1 MEVKRIVTMD
11 VNNFELGDQITVK
24 LREYGKFT
32 ATAHEITDKG
42 TLFIFDDCVCANPMN
57 NEDTKEGGYL
67 VSDLRKFVT
76 QDLLKAF
83 PDKLLARMVKDDNGD
98 LISIPTYG
106 QLFGKDW
113 DDEWDQKNIEIDQR
127 EQLPLMEIKKNRIA
141 NLNGEWEWCWFW
153 LQNKVRSSS
162 GFVGVGGSCDVAG
175 DFDASESIGV
185 RPAFLIK

>member
-1 MEVKRIVTMD
+1 MEVKRTITMK
-11 VNNFELGDQITVK
+11 VNNFEIGDQITMK

-57 NEDTKEGGYL
+57 NENTNKGGYL
-67 VSDLRKFVT
+67 ESVLRKFVT

-106 QLFGKDW
+106 QLFGKDF
-113 DDEWDQKNIEIDQR
+113 DDEWDQENIEIDQR
-127 EQLPLMEIKKNRIA
+127 EQLPLMDKRKNRISY
-141 NLNGEWEWCWFW
+141 LNGKCSWYW
-153 LQNKVRSSS
+153 LQNKLRSSS
-162 GFVGVGGSCDVAG
+162 TFAHVGTTG
-175 DFDASESIGV
+175 DASYGGASGSAGV
-185 RPAFLIK
+185 RPAFLIR

>member
-1 MEVKRIVTMD
+1 MKVKRTVTMK
-11 VNNFELGDQITVK
+11 VNNFEIGDQITVK

-98 LISIPTYG
+98 LLSIPTYG
-106 QLFGKDW
+106 QIFGKDL

-127 EQLPLMEIKKNRIA
+127 EQLPLMVKRKNRIA
-141 NLNGEWEWCWFW
+141 DLNDEWCWYW
-153 LQNKVRSSS
+153 LQNKLRSSS
-162 GFVGVGGSCDVAG
+162 NFAYVNGNGNANHG
-175 DFDASESIGV
+175 DASNSRGV
-185 RPAFLIK
+185 LPAFLIK

>member
-1 MEVKRIVTMD
+1 MEVKRTITMK
-11 VNNFELGDQITVK
+11 VNNFEIGDQITVK

-57 NEDTKEGGYL
+57 NEDTNEGGYL

-106 QLFGKDW
+106 QLFGKYF
-113 DDEWDQKNIEIDQR
+113 DDEWDQENIEIDQR
-127 EQLPLMEIKKNRIA
+127 EQLPLMDKRKNRISY
-141 NLNGEWEWCWFW
+141 LNGKCSWYW
-153 LQNKVRSSS
+153 LQNKLRSSS
-162 GFVGVGGSCDVAG
+162 TFAHVGTTG
-175 DFDASESIGV
+175 DASYGGASGSAGV
-185 RPAFLIK
+185 RPAFLIR

>member
-1 MEVKRIVTMD
+1 MEVKRTITMK
-11 VNNFELGDQITVK
+11 VNNFEIGDQITVK

-57 NEDTKEGGYL
+57 NEDTNEGGYL

-106 QLFGKDW
+106 QLFGKDF
-113 DDEWDQKNIEIDQR
+113 DDEWDQENIEIDQR
-127 EQLPLMEIKKNRIA
+127 EQLPLMDKRKNRISY
-141 NLNGEWEWCWFW
+141 LNGKCSWYW
-153 LQNKVRSSS
+153 LQNKLRSSS
-162 GFVGVGGSCDVAG
+162 TFAHVGTTG
-175 DFDASESIGV
+175 DASYGGASGSAGV
-185 RPAFLIK
+185 RPASLIR

>member
-24 LREYGKFT
+24 LYGYGKFT

-42 TLFIFDDCVCANPMN
+42 TLFIFDDCVCERQMN
-57 NEDTKEGGYL
+57 KENTNEGGYL
-67 VSDLRKFVT
+67 ETDLRKFAT
-76 QDLLKAF
+76 QELLKAF
-83 PDKLLARMVKDDNGD
+83 PGELLVKMVKDDNGD
-98 LISIPTYG
+98 LLSIPTYG
-106 QLFGKDW
+106 QILGKNW
-113 DDEWDQKNIEIDQR
+113 NDEWDQKNIEIDQR

-141 NLNGEWEWCWFW
+141 NLNGEWCWFW

-162 GFVGVGGSCDVAG
+162 GFVGVGGGCDVAG
-175 DFDASESIGV
+175 DFDASESIGA

>member
-24 LREYGKFT
+24 LYGYGKFT

-42 TLFIFDDCVCANPMN
+42 TLFIFDDCVCANLMN
-57 NEDTKEGGYL
+57 NEDTNEGGYL

-83 PDKLLARMVKDDNGD
+83 PDKLLTRMVKDDNGD

-106 QLFGKDW
+106 QLFGKDF
-113 DDEWDQKNIEIDQR
+113 DDEWDQENIEIDQR
-127 EQLPLMEIKKNRIA
+127 EQLPLMEMRKNRIA
-141 NLNGEWEWCWFW
+141 DLNGKWSWYW
-153 LQNKVRSSS
+153 LQNKLRSSS
-162 GFVGVGGSCDVAG
+162 NFAYVNGNGNANHG
-175 DFDASESIGV
+175 DASNSRGV
-185 RPAFLIK
+185 CPAFLIR

>member
-1 MEVKRIVTMD
+1 MEVKRTITMK
-11 VNNFELGDQITVK
+11 VNNFEIGDQITVK

-141 NLNGEWEWCWFW
+141 NLNGEWCWFW
-153 LQNKVRSSS
+153 LQNKLRSSS
-162 GFVGVGGSCDVAG
+162 YFAGVIDDGSANTYG
-175 DFDASESIGV
+175 ASYSCGV
-185 RPAFLIK
+185 RPAFLIR

>member
-24 LREYGKFT
+24 LYGYGKFT
-32 ATAHEITDKG
+32 ATAYEITDKG
-42 TLFIFDDCVCANPMN
+42 TLFIFDNCVCERQMN
-57 NEDTKEGGYL
+57 KENTNEGGYL
-67 VSDLRKFVT
+67 ESVLRKFVT

-106 QLFGKDW
+106 QIFGKDW
-113 DDEWDQKNIEIDQR
+113 DDEWDQENIEIDQR
-127 EQLPLMEIKKNRIA
+127 EQLPLMEMRKNRIA
-141 NLNGEWEWCWFW
+141 DLNSKWSWYW
-153 LQNKVRSSS
+153 LQNKLRSSS
-162 GFVGVGGSCDVAG
+162 NFAYVNGNGNANHG
-175 DFDASESIGV
+175 DASNSRGV

>member
-1 MEVKRIVTMD
+1 MEVKRTITMK
-11 VNNFELGDQITVK
+11 VNNFEIGDQITVK

-57 NEDTKEGGYL
+57 NEDTNEGGYL
-67 VSDLRKFVT
+67 VSDLRQFVT

-106 QLFGKDW
+106 QLFGKDF
-113 DDEWDQKNIEIDQR
+113 DDEWDQENIEIDQR
-127 EQLPLMEIKKNRIA
+127 EQLPLMDKRKNRISY
-141 NLNGEWEWCWFW
+141 LNGKCSWYW
-153 LQNKVRSSS
+153 LQNKLRSSS
-162 GFVGVGGSCDVAG
+162 TFAHVGTTG
-175 DFDASESIGV
+175 DASYGGASGSAGV
-185 RPAFLIK
+185 RPAFLIR

>member
-1 MEVKRIVTMD
+1 MKVKRTVTMKVD
-11 VNNFELGDQITVK
+11 NFEIGDQITVK

-106 QLFGKDW
+106 QILGKNW
-113 DDEWDQKNIEIDQR
+113 NDEWDQKNIEIDQR

>member
-24 LREYGKFT
+24 LYGYGKFT

-42 TLFIFDDCVCANPMN
+42 TLFIFDDCVCERQMN
-57 NEDTKEGGYL
+57 KENTNEGGYL
-67 VSDLRKFVT
+67 ESVLRKFVT

-106 QLFGKDW
+106 QLFGKDF
-113 DDEWDQKNIEIDQR
+113 DDEWDQENIEIDQR
-127 EQLPLMEIKKNRIA
+127 EQLPLMEMRKNRIA
-141 NLNGEWEWCWFW
+141 DLIGKWSWYW
-153 LQNKVRSSS
+153 LQNKLRSSS
-162 GFVGVGGSCDVAG
+162 NFAYVNGNGNANHG
-175 DFDASESIGV
+175 DASNSRGV
-185 RPAFLIK
+185 RPAFLIR